1 MAMRDDG
8 PAPAGRERLAHR
20 EHPARRSAPGQQRA
34 AGRPAPGP
42 ARQSV
47 RIGDAERDTATAEL
61 GDHYAA
67 GRLTL
72 DELHE
77 RVTLA
82 LSARTRGQL
91 TRVMRD
97 LPSLRRER
105 PLPGPAPGEP
115 LLSDGQPPGSADA
128 SRDGRFAAIGLLL
141 LAMLIWLFTVVM
153 FTRHGYHYHYHYHHY
168 PHHPYSPWNHP

>member
-8 PAPAGRERLAHR
+8 SVPGPAGGEHPAHRERLA
-20 EHPARRSAPGQQRA
+20 RRSDPGQQRA
-34 AGRPAPGP
+34 AGRQAHDPV
-42 ARQSV
+42 RQAT

-77 RVTLA
+77 RIALA
-82 LSARTRGQL
+82 LSARTHGQL

-97 LPSLRRER
+97 LPSLRRAPR
-105 PLPGPAPGEP
+105 PVPGPTPGEP
-115 LLSDGQPPGSADA
+115 PLSGGQRPGGADA
-128 SRDGRFAAIGLLL
+128 GRDGRLAAIGLLL

-153 FTRHGYHYHYHYHHY
+153 FTRHGYYY

>member
-1 MAMRDDG
+1 M
-8 PAPAGRERLAHR
+8 
-20 EHPARRSAPGQQRA
+20 
-34 AGRPAPGP
+34 
-42 ARQSV
+42 
-47 RIGDAERDTATAEL
+47 RIGDTERDTATAEL

-77 RVTLA
+77 RITLA
-82 LSARTRGQL
+82 LSARTYGQL

-105 PLPGPAPGEP
+105 PLPGPARGEP
-115 LLSDGQPPGSADA
+115 LLSEGQRPASADA
-128 SRDGRFAAIGLLL
+128 GRDGRFAAIGLLL
-141 LAMLIWLFTVVM
+141 LAMLIWLFTVVL
-153 FTRHGYHYHYHYHHY
+153 FTRHGYYYHYYPS

>member
-1 MAMRDDG
+1 M
-8 PAPAGRERLAHR
+8 
-20 EHPARRSAPGQQRA
+20 
-34 AGRPAPGP
+34 
-42 ARQSV
+42 
-47 RIGDAERDTATAEL
+47 RIGDAERETATAEL

-77 RVTLA
+77 RIALA
-82 LSARTRGQL
+82 LSARTHGQL

-105 PLPGPAPGEP
+105 PPRRPRARRAAAQRGRGPV
-115 LLSDGQPPGSADA
+115 ADA
-128 SRDGRFAAIGLLL
+128 SRDGRLAAIGLLL

-153 FTRHGYHYHYHYHHY
+153 FTRHGYYYRITRITRTRPGTTRSLTAGRHCDTRCGTTR
-168 PHHPYSPWNHP
+168 

>member
-1 MAMRDDG
+1 M
-8 PAPAGRERLAHR
+8 
-20 EHPARRSAPGQQRA
+20 
-34 AGRPAPGP
+34 
-42 ARQSV
+42 
-47 RIGDAERDTATAEL
+47 RIGDAERDIATAEL

-77 RVTLA
+77 RIALA
-82 LSARTRGQL
+82 LSARTHGQL

-97 LPSLRRER
+97 LPSLRREPR

-115 LLSDGQPPGSADA
+115 LPSAAQRPGGGDA
-128 SRDGRFAAIGLLL
+128 SRDGRLAAIGLLL

-153 FTRHGYHYHYHYHHY
+153 FTRHGYYY

>member
-1 MAMRDDG
+1 M
-8 PAPAGRERLAHR
+8 
-20 EHPARRSAPGQQRA
+20 
-34 AGRPAPGP
+34 
-42 ARQSV
+42 
-47 RIGDAERDTATAEL
+47 RIGDTERDTATAEL

-77 RVTLA
+77 RITLA
-82 LSARTRGQL
+82 LSARTHGQL

-105 PLPGPAPGEP
+105 PLPGPARGEP
-115 LLSDGQPPGSADA
+115 LLSDGASA

-153 FTRHGYHYHYHYHHY
+153 FTRHGYYPHYHYY

>member
-1 MAMRDDG
+1 M
-8 PAPAGRERLAHR
+8 L
-20 EHPARRSAPGQQRA
+20 
-34 AGRPAPGP
+34 
-42 ARQSV
+42 
-47 RIGDAERDTATAEL
+47 IGDTERDTAAAEL

-77 RVTLA
+77 RITLA
-82 LSARTRGQL
+82 LSARTHGQL

-105 PLPGPAPGEP
+105 PLPGPALGEP
-115 LLSDGQPPGSADA
+115 LLSDGRRPVSADA

-141 LAMLIWLFTVVM
+141 LAMLIWLFTVVI
-153 FTRHGYHYHYHYHHY
+153 FTRHGYHYHYY

>member
-1 MAMRDDG
+1 V
-8 PAPAGRERLAHR
+8 
-20 EHPARRSAPGQQRA
+20 
-34 AGRPAPGP
+34 
-42 ARQSV
+42 RQAT

-77 RVTLA
+77 RIALA
-82 LSARTRGQL
+82 LSARTHGQL

-97 LPSLRRER
+97 LPPLRREPR
-105 PLPGPAPGEP
+105 PLPAPGEP
-115 LLSDGQPPGSADA
+115 LLSGGQRPGGAGA
-128 SRDGRFAAIGLLL
+128 SRDGRLAAIGLLL

-153 FTRHGYHYHYHYHHY
+153 FTRHGYYY
-168 PHHPYSPWNHP
+168 PHHPYGPWHHP

>member
-8 PAPAGRERLAHR
+8 PAPGPAGGERPAHRERLAG
-20 EHPARRSAPGQQRA
+20 RSNPGQQRA
-34 AGRPAPGP
+34 PGRQAHSP
-42 ARQSV
+42 ARQAM

-77 RVTLA
+77 RIALA
-82 LSARTRGQL
+82 LSARTHGQL

-97 LPSLRRER
+97 LPSLRREPR
-105 PLPGPAPGEP
+105 PLAGPAAGEP
-115 LLSDGQPPGSADA
+115 LPSGDQQSSDADA
-128 SRDGRFAAIGLLL
+128 SRDGRLAAIGLLL
-141 LAMLIWLFTVVM
+141 LAMFIWLFTVVM
-153 FTRHGYHYHYHYHHY
+153 FTRHGYYYHPY
-168 PHHPYSPWNHP
+168 HPYSPWHHP

>member
-1 MAMRDDG
+1 M
-8 PAPAGRERLAHR
+8 
-20 EHPARRSAPGQQRA
+20 
-34 AGRPAPGP
+34 
-42 ARQSV
+42 
-47 RIGDAERDTATAEL
+47 RIGDAERETATAEL

-77 RVTLA
+77 RIALA
-82 LSARTRGQL
+82 LAARTHGQL

-105 PLPGPAPGEP
+105 PPLAGPARGEP
-115 LLSDGQPPGSADA
+115 LPSGARPGADA
-128 SRDGRFAAIGLLL
+128 SGEGRLAAIGLLL
-141 LAMLIWLFTVVM
+141 LAMLIWLFTVVV
-153 FTRHGYHYHYHYHHY
+153 FTRHGYYHPYY